1 MPIKLYDKVMGQKS
15 FKEFKALIE
24 KWTALSENLQKSIF
38 NAPIMLPDIF
48 LISDSGMGRT
58 SLLEV
63 LSDFLYHKENLM
75 DFYGDVRY
83 FEFKLNYCKP
93 DQPFSEILRLMSEVR
108 IAAGFR
114 NEYRGIAYIEID
126 EWIEHCQE
134 KHFLDFLEY
143 LSDNSDK
150 WLVVLSISKGKKE
163 KMDELRGVV
172 SAFLRTESITINA
185 PSADEFAQ
193 YLYDMIFAYGL
204 EVEQEARDI
213 LVKTVKVLGKTKY
226 FDGYKTVKLLA
237 QDIVYSVFSK
247 AKNKATVT
255 AEDVKEF
262 SEESE
267 YVTRTLKNIA
277 AAKQRIGF

>member
-1 MPIKLYDKVMGQKS
+1 MATKLYDKVMGQKS
-15 FKEFKALIE
+15 YKEFKALIK
-24 KWTALSENLQKSIF
+24 KWDALSENLQKSIF

-63 LSDFLYHKENLM
+63 LSDYLYNKEKLM

-93 DQPFSEILRLMSEVR
+93 EYPFSEIQRLMAEVR
-108 IAAGFR
+108 LAAGFR

-126 EWIEHCQE
+126 EWVEHCQE

-150 WLVVLSISKGKKE
+150 WLVVLSTEKKNKE
-163 KMDELRGVV
+163 KLDELRGVV
-172 SAFLRTESITINA
+172 SAFLRIESITINS

-204 EVEQEARDI
+204 EVEQNARDI
-213 LVKTVKVLGKTKY
+213 LIKTVKVLGKTKY
-226 FDGYKTVKLLA
+226 FDGYKTVKMLA
-237 QDIVYSVFSK
+237 QDIVYSVFSNG
-247 AKNKATVT
+247 KNKATVT

>member
-1 MPIKLYDKVMGQKS
+1 
-15 FKEFKALIE
+15 
-24 KWTALSENLQKSIF
+24 
-38 NAPIMLPDIF
+38 
-48 LISDSGMGRT
+48 
-58 SLLEV
+58 
-63 LSDFLYHKENLM
+63 
-75 DFYGDVRY
+75 
-83 FEFKLNYCKP
+83 
-93 DQPFSEILRLMSEVR
+93 MSEVR

-150 WLVVLSISKGKKE
+150 WLVVLSISKAKKE
-163 KMDELRGVV
+163 KIDELRGVL

-185 PSADEFAQ
+185 PSAAEFAR
-193 YLYDMIFAYGL
+193 YLYDMISAYGL
-204 EVEQEARDI
+204 DVEQEARDI
-213 LVKTVKVLGKTKY
+213 LVKTVKVLAKTKY
-226 FDGYKTVKLLA
+226 FDGYKTMKMLA
-237 QDIVYSVFSK
+237 QDIVYSVFSNG
-247 AKNKATVT
+247 KNKDTVT
-255 AEDVKEF
+255 LDDVKEF